1 MKNILRIS
9 TNIDVVDSWDELS
22 SDEQRAYE
30 AALEARKGAYAPYS
44 GFMVGAATL
53 LENGEMTV
61 GCNQENASFPA
72 GLCAERVAVF
82 AAGAQYPGIPIK
94 LLAISIGD
102 NNSTPD
108 PAAPCGICRQAISE
122 FEHKQDAPIVLI
134 LGVAKRKFYR
144 IGSSLELLPL
154 GFHSGYLEGDK

>member
-1 MKNILRIS
+1 MKNILRIA
-9 TNIDVVDSWDELS
+9 TNIEVIESWKDLHP
-22 SDEQRAYE
+22 DEQRAYE
-30 AALEARKGAYAPYS
+30 AALEVRQHAYSPYS
-44 GFMVGAATL
+44 GFKVGAATL
-53 LENGEMTV
+53 LENGEMTM

-82 AAGAQYPGIPIK
+82 GAGAQYPGVPIQ

-102 NNSTPD
+102 GSPPRE

-122 FEHKQDAPIVLI
+122 FEHKQGSPIALI
-134 LGVAKRKFYR
+134 LGVEKRKFYR